1 MRPDIDWQHF
11 VAYAVFLA
19 VAFAWVQ
26 ARRGRDRGM
35 AALGVAGFVAAF
47 WVMLS
52 MRR

>member
-19 VAFAWVQ
+19 VAFTWVQ

-35 AALGVAGFVAAF
+35 AALGVAGFVA
-47 WVMLS
+47 VMLS